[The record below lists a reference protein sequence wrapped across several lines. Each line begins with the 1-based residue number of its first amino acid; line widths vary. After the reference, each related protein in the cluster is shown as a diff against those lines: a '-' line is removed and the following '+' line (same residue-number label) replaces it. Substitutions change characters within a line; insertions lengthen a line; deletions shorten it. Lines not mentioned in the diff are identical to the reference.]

1 LETGKQKLGE
11 RLNMLNQKIE
21 KYKKALET
29 LSSERNKNARPIEI
43 IENDEE
49 FENF

>member
-1 LETGKQKLGE
+1 MDI
-11 RLNMLNQKIE
+11 LNAKIE
-21 KYKKALET
+21 KYKKTLER
-29 LSSERNKNARPIEI
+29 LEAERNSNAKPIEI